1 MARIKHGIPT
11 VKEIKEGESVYR
23 YIQGI
28 GLVLY
33 VRYNNQLHST
43 KMQSLPAP
51 AIADK
56 KLESFIENKIDDSLI
71 NNNEFIKSNGSV
83 TYVGSQSFGGNN
95 ITGVNDLTVND
106 DLDVDGETALDQV
119 TIDTTDGPFAVSGAN
134 NITFTTTDI
143 SANVK
148 IDTAGKIDFDSV
160 GKYEL
165 NVTGDC
171 DWHTAVTDWDNSG
184 TFDLTSV
191 GNVKIETSGAST
203 AKTIS
208 IFNTNNP
215 SASFDG
221 VHIKADSQDAVN
233 CQNRILI
240 EATSRASKGGGD
252 GVKISSEDG
261 IVIGAVDAEN
271 NDKSNI
277 VIRATGNIDIGG
289 GSSSISSTIDTPY
302 RVVLRSPIEIASL
315 YKSDPDTV
323 ILTDN
328 GQIAGDSTTA
338 NGIHTKFQAIDT
350 TQLIRATTKIIKN
363 STRLFIDSTCD
374 TTSGSTTV
382 TFTSTLNE
390 NAGLI
395 SDGMKVTGP
404 GIPDNSIVTN
414 KSTSSFQLRSTSGS
428 SVNANAT
435 GTNVSLSFFNYT
447 NGLQSGDFILIV
459 PTLGN
464 EDDDAVGTMWKI
476 SINYESTGNVN
487 CAQVWYVAK
496 QNTKFAWL
504 GNSNSSS
511 AGSPPSSSS
520 QGIVTWTTSNGI
532 RWQNSTGGDVDNIRC
547 SALKIH
553 SGTNDF

>member
-43 KMQSLPAP
+43 KMQSLPSP

-71 NNNEFIKSNGSV
+71 NNNEFIKSDGSV

-95 ITGVNDLTVND
+95 IIGVNDLTVND
-106 DLDVDGETALDQV
+106 DLDVDGETTLDQV

-134 NITFTTTDI
+134 NISFTTTDI

-165 NVTGDC
+165 NVTGTC

-277 VIRATGNIDIGG
+277 VMRATGNIDMGG
-289 GSSSISSTIDTPY
+289 GSSSISSTLGTPY

-315 YKSDPDTV
+315 YKSDPDV
-323 ILTDN
+323 AILTDN
-328 GQIAGDSTTA
+328 GQIAGDSSTA

-350 TQLIRATTKIIKN
+350 THLVRAQTYKASASALGVGSSLTIVAGTVDDNIEATVWRVTVYWNHSSSNRSLQIWHCYATTPANLNVVKDVEE
-363 STRLFIDSTCD
+363 LG
-374 TTSGSTTV
+374 SGAAGTLTW
-382 TFTSTLNE
+382 TSTD
-390 NAGLI
+390 AG
-395 SDGMKVTGP
+395 
-404 GIPDNSIVTN
+404 GIKWTN
-414 KSTSSFQLRSTSGS
+414 
-428 SVNANAT
+428 NH
-435 GTNVSLSFFNYT
+435 
-447 NGLQSGDFILIV
+447 
-459 PTLGN
+459 
-464 EDDDAVGTMWKI
+464 
-476 SINYESTGNVN
+476 
-487 CAQVWYVAK
+487 
-496 QNTKFAWL
+496 
-504 GNSNSSS
+504 
-511 AGSPPSSSS
+511 SS
-520 QGIVTWTTSNGI
+520 QTANVKA
-532 RWQNSTGGDVDNIRC
+532 
-547 SALKIH
+547 SALKIQ
-553 SGTNDF
+553 SGNDF